1 MTFSFCS
8 TDHNQVFLNGE
19 KPLKIKGKC
28 TCVHFKTA
36 AVSLDLIIHSEKSC
50 MIWFIEYDTSTLP
63 SNSAELKING
73 TMLYYNVWKNLK
85 KIT

>member
-19 KPLKIKGKC
+19 KPLKNKRQVYLC
-28 TCVHFKTA
+28 TFQD
-36 AVSLDLIIHSEKSC
+36 SSSQPGPYYPFRKSC
-50 MIWFIEYDTSTLP
+50 MIWFIEYDTSILP
-63 SNSAELKING
+63 PNSAYLKING
-73 TMLYYNVWKNLK
+73 TMLYYNVGKKLR